1 MLHNTKNP
9 TKLINIIFRGINN
22 SLKYV
27 AMKGISV
34 SCASIPA
41 SRSFNNH
48 SFLFR
53 SGLVDSDSLSG
64 EWRYHMNLQVS

>member
-1 MLHNTKNP
+1 M
-9 TKLINIIFRGINN
+9 
-22 SLKYV
+22 LKYV
-27 AMKGISV
+27 AMKGISA
-34 SCASIPA
+34 SCASMPA

>member
-27 AMKGISV
+27 AERYF
-34 SCASIPA
+34 SILCLYAA